1 MWDCYHELLG
11 RSWVLR
17 SFHSLDLFSSHFGG
31 QLLIGGFFS
40 PKSPVDWNL
49 FKIRDPPHLT
59 YINGKKC
66 KKLTNWFSL
75 DSSRVTLASSWA
87 FLFSSC
93 AILVSYIPEQDSIKI
108 WGDIQQSKRFSLT
121 KCSLKSCS
129 FWSTV
134 SSAPRVGLGHTNKKI
149 PINWSVVKYRRLKA
163 ILIVSVLTCNV
174 WSSNGWWIL
183 IL

>member
-1 MWDCYHELLG
+1 MSMWDCYHELLG

-87 FLFSSC
+87 FFFSSC
-93 AILVSYIPEQDSIKI
+93 TIFVSYENKI
-108 WGDIQQSKRFSLT
+108 QLKCVVIFNIVETIFS
-121 KCSLKSCS
+121 
-129 FWSTV
+129 
-134 SSAPRVGLGHTNKKI
+134 
-149 PINWSVVKYRRLKA
+149 YQ
-163 ILIVSVLTCNV
+163 ILFQKLQLLVHCQFGSES
-174 WSSNGWWIL
+174 WARPYK
-183 IL
+183 